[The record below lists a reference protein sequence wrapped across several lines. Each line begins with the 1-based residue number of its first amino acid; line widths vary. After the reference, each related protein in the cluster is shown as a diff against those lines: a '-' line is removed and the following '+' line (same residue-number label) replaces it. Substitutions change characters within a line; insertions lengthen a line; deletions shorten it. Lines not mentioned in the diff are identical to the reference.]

1 MQKLGVAVIGTGTWG
16 RNHVRVY
23 KDLEN
28 ANLLAIVDSNK
39 AIAKEVGEK
48 FNIKWYTDYEEVLKI
63 KEIEAVSICTPTD
76 THAEIALK
84 AIEAGKHVLVEKP
97 LTKNIEEAKTLA
109 NSARKKGV
117 YLSVGFIERFNP
129 AVIEAKKIIN
139 EGKIGEV
146 ILAHARRVSRRSQ
159 RVKDIGVIKDL
170 GIHDIDVILMLF
182 EDKIEDVYAITGKI
196 EFIYEDYANIMI
208 KFNKNKSAFIE
219 TNWLTPRKI
228 RRLIITGTEGL
239 INIEY
244 ITQELTIENNKGI
257 FQPFIEY
264 QEPLKLELSNFVNS
278 ILEGKEPKPNAEDGI
293 RALAICEAA
302 LESSRLGK
310 PIKIEDMLI

>member
-28 ANLLAIVDSNK
+28 ASLLAIVDSNK

-48 FNIKWYTDYEEVLKI
+48 FNVKWYTDYEEVLKI

-129 AVIEAKKIIN
+129 AVIEAKK
-139 EGKIGEV
+139 
-146 ILAHARRVSRRSQ
+146 
-159 RVKDIGVIKDL
+159 
-170 GIHDIDVILMLF
+170 
-182 EDKIEDVYAITGKI
+182 
-196 EFIYEDYANIMI
+196 
-208 KFNKNKSAFIE
+208 
-219 TNWLTPRKI
+219 
-228 RRLIITGTEGL
+228 
-239 INIEY
+239 
-244 ITQELTIENNKGI
+244 
-257 FQPFIEY
+257 
-264 QEPLKLELSNFVNS
+264 
-278 ILEGKEPKPNAEDGI
+278 
-293 RALAICEAA
+293 
-302 LESSRLGK
+302 
-310 PIKIEDMLI
+310 